1 MQVLFMKFGRQKS
14 EKRALLFKTKKSI
27 CFSLSFFNLLKS
39 SLHWGWIAG
48 ALSIQK
54 KIRSELLHS
63 GS

>member
-27 CFSLSFFNLLKS
+27 CFSLSFFNSRKS
-39 SLHWGWIAG
+39 SLSWNRIAK

-54 KIRSELLHS
+54 KIRPELLHA
-63 GS
+63 GP